1 MNMVNNVIR
10 GLFVAVVGIVLI
22 AFNESVMPLL
32 VRLLG
37 LVFLMPA
44 LISSLN
50 LYMTRKDA
58 SFFPMIMMSVIN
70 GGSVILGI
78 LLMLFPVAFIEF
90 FVILLALLLLGFS
103 LLQIYS
109 VASLYRASRHGAGLF
124 VVPVLL
130 LIFSIAVLFN
140 PFGLISTAT
149 MMIGI
154 SLVVSGCSD
163 VVISVVAKR
172 NVSTDLRRL

>member
-22 AFNESVMPLL
+22 AFNENVMPLL

-50 LYMTRKDA
+50 LYMTRKGA

-78 LLMLFPVAFIEF
+78 LLILFPVAFLEF
-90 FVILLALLLLGFS
+90 FVIL
-103 LLQIYS
+103 
-109 VASLYRASRHGAGLF
+109 
-124 VVPVLL
+124 
-130 LIFSIAVLFN
+130 
-140 PFGLISTAT
+140 
-149 MMIGI
+149 
-154 SLVVSGCSD
+154 
-163 VVISVVAKR
+163 
-172 NVSTDLRRL
+172 

>member
-1 MNMVNNVIR
+1 M
-10 GLFVAVVGIVLI
+10 
-22 AFNESVMPLL
+22 
-32 VRLLG
+32 
-37 LVFLMPA
+37 
-44 LISSLN
+44 
-50 LYMTRKDA
+50 
-58 SFFPMIMMSVIN
+58 
-70 GGSVILGI
+70 
-78 LLMLFPVAFIEF
+78 
-90 FVILLALLLLGFS
+90 ILLALLLLGFS

-109 VASLYRASRHGAGLF
+109 VASLYRSSRHGAGLF

-130 LIFSIAVLFN
+130 LIFSIVVLFN

-172 NVSTDLRRL
+172 NVSTDIRGL

>member
-1 MNMVNNVIR
+1 MINNVIR
-10 GLFVAVVGIVLI
+10 GLIVTVVGIMLV
-22 AFNESVMPLL
+22 AYNESVMPLL

-130 LIFSIAVLFN
+130 LIFSIVVLFN

-149 MMIGI
+149 MIIGI
-154 SLVVSGCSD
+154 CLVVSGCSD
-163 VVISVVAKR
+163 VVISVFARRKD
-172 NVSTDLRRL
+172 STGIR